1 MKTKGKTKLEDL
13 EVKKIDAVDIGAD
26 QKANILIKKR
36 GGAEEPKGNFFKRFF
51 NAFCDSLG
59 VNSEDVRKSMEDE
72 ATSFDDVMNEKKIYD
87 VRDQIW
93 NACNSLEQSIVSILL
108 DKECEDKQAA
118 IAQSIDQFKAFSDDA
133 SKSWIKLER
142 AATDKEDTVVADD
155 FEIAK
160 MQEVIEKSCDPE
172 TINKE
177 KREKENE
184 MAFDI
189 SNMTEE
195 EKKEA
200 LKALQDDAN
209 KQDTQKRFNSGAGE
223 DQIQE
228 AVNKAM
234 SNAMEDVTKNFS
246 DMMAKIMEPIQ
257 KRAEEAEQKS
267 LEEVAKKYELLGTKA
282 EELVPVLKSMKATS
296 DEAYNNFIASM
307 DNNLAV
313 IQKSGLFE
321 EIGKSG
327 GAHTG
332 NDDTEGVAKMNAKV
346 AEIKKSMPNLTDA
359 QAQDIVMQN
368 DPELRA
374 MFDKQE
380 RRYREDGKQ
389 NI

>member
-177 KREKENE
+177 KEEKENE

-209 KQDTQKRFNSGAGE
+209 AKKEDNAKRADIDG
-223 DQIQE
+223 QVQE

-234 SNAMEDVTKNFS
+234 EGVTKDFTS
-246 DMMAKIMEPIQ
+246 MMKKIMEPIQ

-282 EELVPVLKSMKATS
+282 EDLVPVLKSMKATS

-374 MFDKQE
+374 MFDK
-380 RRYREDGKQ
+380 
-389 NI
+389 

>member
-160 MQEVIEKSCDPE
+160 MQEIIEKSCDPE

-177 KREKENE
+177 KETEVVKENN

-200 LKALQDDAN
+200 LKVLQADAS
-209 KQDTQKRFNSGAGE
+209 KESTEKRFNSGAGE

-282 EELVPVLKSMKATS
+282 EDLVPVLKSMKATS

-332 NDDTEGVAKMNAKV
+332 NNDTEGAAKMNAKV
-346 AEIKKSMPNLTDA
+346 AEIKKSMSNLTDA

-368 DPELRA
+368 DTELRA
-374 MFDKQE
+374 MFDK
-380 RRYREDGKQ
+380 
-389 NI
+389 

>member
-1 MKTKGKTKLEDL
+1 MKTKGKTKLSDL

-36 GGAEEPKGNFFKRFF
+36 GGVEEPKENFFKRFF
-51 NAFCDSLG
+51 KGFCDSLG
-59 VNSEDVRKSMEDE
+59 LNSEEVRKSMEDE

-118 IAQSIDQFKAFSDDA
+118 IAQSIEQFKAFSDDA

-177 KREKENE
+177 EKENN

-200 LKALQDDAN
+200 LKALQDDAKAN
-209 KQDTQKRFNSGAGE
+209 KEDAKKNSGSGE

-234 SNAMEDVTKNFS
+234 SNAMEDVTKRFTS
-246 DMMAKIMEPIQ
+246 MMDKIMEPIQ

-282 EELVPVLKSMKATS
+282 EDLVPVLKSMKETS
-296 DEAYNNFIASM
+296 DEAYNNFITSM

-332 NDDTEGVAKMNAKV
+332 NNDTEGVAKMNAKV

-368 DPELRA
+368 DPELRKL
-374 MFDKQE
+374 FDK
-380 RRYREDGKQ
+380 
-389 NI
+389 

>member
-1 MKTKGKTKLEDL
+1 MKTKGKTRLEDL
-13 EVKKIDAVDIGAD
+13 EVKKIDAVEIGAD

-59 VNSEDVRKSMEDE
+59 VNSEEVRKSMEDE

-118 IAQSIDQFKAFSDDA
+118 IAQSIEQFKAFSDDA

-177 KREKENE
+177 EKENN

-200 LKALQDDAN
+200 LKALQDDAKAN
-209 KQDTQKRFNSGAGE
+209 KEDAKKNSGSGE

-234 SNAMEDVTKNFS
+234 SNAMEDVTKRFTS
-246 DMMAKIMEPIQ
+246 MMDKIMEPIQ

-282 EELVPVLKSMKATS
+282 EDLVPVLKSMKETS
-296 DEAYNNFIASM
+296 DEAYNNFITSM

-332 NDDTEGVAKMNAKV
+332 NNDTEGVAKMNAKV

-374 MFDKQE
+374 MFDK
-380 RRYREDGKQ
+380 
-389 NI
+389 

>member
-177 KREKENE
+177 KKEKENE

-282 EELVPVLKSMKATS
+282 EDLVPVLKSMKETS
-296 DEAYNNFIASM
+296 DEAYNKFIASM

-374 MFDKQE
+374 MFDK
-380 RRYREDGKQ
+380 
-389 NI
+389 

>member
-1 MKTKGKTKLEDL
+1 MKTKGKTRLEDL

-36 GGAEEPKGNFFKRFF
+36 GGVEEPKGNFFKRFF

-59 VNSEDVRKSMEDE
+59 VNSEEVRKSMEDE

-118 IAQSIDQFKAFSDDA
+118 IAQSIEQFKAFSDDA

-177 KREKENE
+177 EKENN

-200 LKALQDDAN
+200 LKALQDDAKAN
-209 KQDTQKRFNSGAGE
+209 KEDAKKNSGSGE

-234 SNAMEDVTKNFS
+234 SNAMEDVTKRFTS
-246 DMMAKIMEPIQ
+246 MMDKIMEPIQ

-332 NDDTEGVAKMNAKV
+332 NNDTEGVAKMNAKV

-374 MFDKQE
+374 MFDK
-380 RRYREDGKQ
+380 
-389 NI
+389 

>member
-36 GGAEEPKGNFFKRFF
+36 GGVEEPKENFFKRFF
-51 NAFCDSLG
+51 KGFCDSLG
-59 VNSEDVRKSMEDE
+59 LNSEEVRKSMEDE

-93 NACNSLEQSIVSILL
+93 NVCNSLEQSIVSILL
-108 DKECEDKQAA
+108 DKECEDKQVA

-142 AATDKEDTVVADD
+142 AVTDKEDTVVADN

-160 MQEVIEKSCDPE
+160 MQEVIEKSCNPE

-177 KREKENE
+177 EKENN

-209 KQDTQKRFNSGAGE
+209 KQNTEKRFNSETGE

-234 SNAMEDVTKNFS
+234 SNAMEDVTKRFTS
-246 DMMAKIMEPIQ
+246 MMDKIMEPIQ

-282 EELVPVLKSMKATS
+282 EDLVPVLKSMKETS

-332 NDDTEGVAKMNAKV
+332 NDDTEGVAKMAAKV
-346 AEIKKSMPNLTDA
+346 SEIKKSMPNLTDA

-368 DPELRA
+368 DPELRKL
-374 MFDKQE
+374 FDK
-380 RRYREDGKQ
+380 
-389 NI
+389 

>member
-160 MQEVIEKSCDPE
+160 MQEIIEKSCDPE

-177 KREKENE
+177 KETEVVKENN

-200 LKALQDDAN
+200 LKVLQADAS
-209 KQDTQKRFNSGAGE
+209 KESTEKRFNSGAGE

-234 SNAMEDVTKNFS
+234 SNAMEDVIKNFS

-282 EELVPVLKSMKATS
+282 EDLVPVLKSMKATS
-296 DEAYNNFIASM
+296 DETYNNFIASM

-332 NDDTEGVAKMNAKV
+332 NDDTEGAAKMNAKV

-374 MFDKQE
+374 MFDK
-380 RRYREDGKQ
+380 
-389 NI
+389 

>member
-118 IAQSIDQFKAFSDDA
+118 IAQSIDQFKAFSEDA

-177 KREKENE
+177 KETEVVKENN

-200 LKALQDDAN
+200 LKALQADAS
-209 KQDTQKRFNSGAGE
+209 KESTEKRFNSGAGE

-267 LEEVAKKYELLGTKA
+267 LEEVAKKYELLGTKV
-282 EELVPVLKSMKATS
+282 EDLVPVLKSMKETS
-296 DEAYNNFIASM
+296 DETYNNFIASM

-332 NDDTEGVAKMNAKV
+332 NNDTEGVAKMNAKV

-374 MFDKQE
+374 MFDK
-380 RRYREDGKQ
+380 
-389 NI
+389 

>member
-36 GGAEEPKGNFFKRFF
+36 GGTGEPKGNFFKRFF

-177 KREKENE
+177 KETEVVKENN

-195 EKKEA
+195 EKKEV
-200 LKALQDDAN
+200 LKALQADAS
-209 KQDTQKRFNSGAGE
+209 KESTEKRFNSGAGE

-282 EELVPVLKSMKATS
+282 EDLVPVLKSMKETS

-332 NDDTEGVAKMNAKV
+332 NYDTEGVAKMAAKT

-368 DPELRA
+368 DPELRKL
-374 MFDKQE
+374 FDK
-380 RRYREDGKQ
+380 
-389 NI
+389 

>member
-13 EVKKIDAVDIGAD
+13 EVRKIDAVDIGAD
-26 QKANILIKKR
+26 QKADILIKKR
-36 GGAEEPKGNFFKRFF
+36 GGEGEPKENFFKRFF
-51 NAFCDSLG
+51 NGFCDIMGL
-59 VNSEDVRKSMEDE
+59 NSEEVRKSMEDE
-72 ATSFDDVMNEKKIYD
+72 AASFDDVMNEKKIYD

-108 DKECEDKQAA
+108 DKECEDKQDA

-172 TINKE
+172 TINK
-177 KREKENE
+177 KEKETEVVKENN

-189 SNMTEE
+189 SNMTAD

-200 LKALQDDAN
+200 LKALQADASKEN
-209 KQDTQKRFNSGAGE
+209 TTKRLDPETGE

-234 SNAMEDVTKNFS
+234 SNAMEDVTKKFTS
-246 DMMAKIMEPIQ
+246 LMDKIMEPIQ

-267 LEEVAKKYELLGTKA
+267 LEEVAKKYEILGTKV
-282 EELVPVLKSMKATS
+282 EDLVPVLKSMKATS

-374 MFDKQE
+374 MFDK
-380 RRYREDGKQ
+380 
-389 NI
+389 

>member
-36 GGAEEPKGNFFKRFF
+36 GGVEEPKENFFKRFF
-51 NAFCDSLG
+51 KGFCDSFGL
-59 VNSEDVRKSMEDE
+59 NSEEVRKSMEDE
-72 ATSFDDVMNEKKIYD
+72 AASFDDVMNEKKIYD

-118 IAQSIDQFKAFSDDA
+118 ITQSIEQFKTFSEDA

-177 KREKENE
+177 KEEKENE

-189 SNMTEE
+189 SNMTGE

-209 KQDTQKRFNSGAGE
+209 AKKEDTAKRADIDG
-223 DQIQE
+223 QVQE

-234 SNAMEDVTKNFS
+234 EGVTKDFTS
-246 DMMAKIMEPIQ
+246 MMKKIMEPIQ

-282 EELVPVLKSMKATS
+282 EDLVPVLKSMKATS

-332 NDDTEGVAKMNAKV
+332 NDDTEGVAKMAAKV
-346 AEIKKSMPNLTDA
+346 TEIKKSMPNLTDA

-368 DPELRA
+368 DPELRKL
-374 MFDKQE
+374 FDK
-380 RRYREDGKQ
+380 
-389 NI
+389 

>member
-346 AEIKKSMPNLTDA
+346 AEIKKSMPNLTEV

-374 MFDKQE
+374 MFDK
-380 RRYREDGKQ
+380 
-389 NI
+389 

>member
-234 SNAMEDVTKNFS
+234 SNAMEDVTKNFF

-374 MFDKQE
+374 MFDK
-380 RRYREDGKQ
+380 
-389 NI
+389 

>member
-133 SKSWIKLER
+133 SKSWIKLE
-142 AATDKEDTVVADD
+142 DTVVADD

-160 MQEVIEKSCDPE
+160 MHEVIEKSCDPE

-177 KREKENE
+177 KEEKENE

-209 KQDTQKRFNSGAGE
+209 AKKEDTAKRADIDG
-223 DQIQE
+223 QVQE

-234 SNAMEDVTKNFS
+234 EGVTNDFTS
-246 DMMAKIMEPIQ
+246 MMKKIMEPIQ

-282 EELVPVLKSMKATS
+282 EDLVPVLKSMKATS

-332 NDDTEGVAKMNAKV
+332 NNDTEGAAKMNAKV

-374 MFDKQE
+374 MFDK
-380 RRYREDGKQ
+380 
-389 NI
+389 

>member
-1 MKTKGKTKLEDL
+1 MKTKGKTRLEDL

-36 GGAEEPKGNFFKRFF
+36 GGVEEPKGNFFKRFF

-59 VNSEDVRKSMEDE
+59 VNSEEVRKSMEDE

-118 IAQSIDQFKAFSDDA
+118 IAQSIEQFKAFSDDA

-177 KREKENE
+177 EKENN

-200 LKALQDDAN
+200 LKALQDDAKAN
-209 KQDTQKRFNSGAGE
+209 KEDAKKNSGSGE
-223 DQIQE
+223 DQIHE

-234 SNAMEDVTKNFS
+234 SNAMEDVTKRFTS
-246 DMMAKIMEPIQ
+246 MMDKIMEPIQ

-282 EELVPVLKSMKATS
+282 EDLVPVLKSMKETS
-296 DEAYNNFIASM
+296 DEAYNNFITSM

-332 NDDTEGVAKMNAKV
+332 NNDTEGVAKMNAKV

-374 MFDKQE
+374 MFDK
-380 RRYREDGKQ
+380 
-389 NI
+389 

>member
-59 VNSEDVRKSMEDE
+59 VNSEEVRKSMEDE

-177 KREKENE
+177 KEEKENE

-200 LKALQDDAN
+200 LKALQADASKEN
-209 KQDTQKRFNSGAGE
+209 TTKRLDPETGE

-282 EELVPVLKSMKATS
+282 EDLVPVLKSMKETS

-332 NDDTEGVAKMNAKV
+332 NNDTEGVAKMNAKV

-374 MFDKQE
+374 MFDK
-380 RRYREDGKQ
+380 
-389 NI
+389 

>member
-177 KREKENE
+177 KEEKENE

-200 LKALQDDAN
+200 LKALQADAS
-209 KQDTQKRFNSGAGE
+209 KESAEKRFNSGAGE

-282 EELVPVLKSMKATS
+282 EDLVPVLKSMKETS

-374 MFDKQE
+374 MFDK
-380 RRYREDGKQ
+380 
-389 NI
+389 

>member
-72 ATSFDDVMNEKKIYD
+72 AISFDDVMNEKKIYD

-177 KREKENE
+177 KEEKENE

-200 LKALQDDAN
+200 LKALQADAS
-209 KQDTQKRFNSGAGE
+209 KESTKKRFNSGAGE

-282 EELVPVLKSMKATS
+282 EDLVPVLKSMKATS

-374 MFDKQE
+374 MFDK
-380 RRYREDGKQ
+380 
-389 NI
+389 

>member
-374 MFDKQE
+374 MLDK
-380 RRYREDGKQ
+380 
-389 NI
+389 

>member
-160 MQEVIEKSCDPE
+160 MQEIIEKSCDPE

-177 KREKENE
+177 KETEVVKENN

-200 LKALQDDAN
+200 LKVLQADAS
-209 KQDTQKRFNSGAGE
+209 KESTEKRFNSGAGE

-359 QAQDIVMQN
+359 HAQDIVMQN

-374 MFDKQE
+374 MFDK
-380 RRYREDGKQ
+380 
-389 NI
+389 

>member
-36 GGAEEPKGNFFKRFF
+36 GGVEEPKENFFKRFF
-51 NAFCDSLG
+51 KGFCDSLG
-59 VNSEDVRKSMEDE
+59 LNSEEVRKSMEDE

-93 NACNSLEQSIVSILL
+93 NVCNSLEQSIVSILL
-108 DKECEDKQAA
+108 DKECEDKQVA

-142 AATDKEDTVVADD
+142 AVTDKEDTVVADN

-160 MQEVIEKSCDPE
+160 MQEVIEKSCNPE

-177 KREKENE
+177 KETEVVKENN

-209 KQDTQKRFNSGAGE
+209 KQNTEKRFNSETGE

-234 SNAMEDVTKNFS
+234 SNAMEDVTKRFTS
-246 DMMAKIMEPIQ
+246 MMDKIMEPIQ

-282 EELVPVLKSMKATS
+282 EDLVPVLKSMKETS

-332 NDDTEGVAKMNAKV
+332 NDDTEGVAKMAAKV
-346 AEIKKSMPNLTDA
+346 SEIKKSMPNLTDA

-368 DPELRA
+368 DPELRKL
-374 MFDKQE
+374 FDK
-380 RRYREDGKQ
+380 
-389 NI
+389 

>member
-177 KREKENE
+177 KETEVVKENN

-200 LKALQDDAN
+200 LKALQADAS
-209 KQDTQKRFNSGAGE
+209 KESTEKRFNSGAGE

-228 AVNKAM
+228 VVNKAM
-234 SNAMEDVTKNFS
+234 SNAMEDVIKNFS

-282 EELVPVLKSMKATS
+282 EDLVPVLKSMKETS

-332 NDDTEGVAKMNAKV
+332 NNDTEGAAKMNAKV

-374 MFDKQE
+374 MFDK
-380 RRYREDGKQ
+380 
-389 NI
+389 

>member
-118 IAQSIDQFKAFSDDA
+118 IAQSIDQFKAFSEDA

-177 KREKENE
+177 KEEKENE

-200 LKALQDDAN
+200 LKALQADAIKEN
-209 KQDTQKRFNSGAGE
+209 TEKRFNSGAGE

-234 SNAMEDVTKNFS
+234 SNAMEDVTKRFTT
-246 DMMAKIMEPIQ
+246 MMDKIMEPIQ

-267 LEEVAKKYELLGTKA
+267 LEEVAKKYEILGTKA
-282 EELVPVLKSMKATS
+282 EDLVPVLKSMKETS
-296 DEAYNNFIASM
+296 DEAYNKFIASM

-332 NDDTEGVAKMNAKV
+332 NDDTEGAAKMNAKV

-374 MFDKQE
+374 MFDK
-380 RRYREDGKQ
+380 
-389 NI
+389 

>member
-282 EELVPVLKSMKATS
+282 EELMPVLKSMKATS

-374 MFDKQE
+374 MFDK
-380 RRYREDGKQ
+380 
-389 NI
+389 

>member
-177 KREKENE
+177 KETEVVKENN

-200 LKALQDDAN
+200 LKALQADAS
-209 KQDTQKRFNSGAGE
+209 KESTEKRFNSGAGE

-282 EELVPVLKSMKATS
+282 EDLVPVLKSMKETS

-332 NDDTEGVAKMNAKV
+332 NNDTEGAAKMNAKV

-359 QAQDIVMQN
+359 QAQDIVIQN

-374 MFDKQE
+374 MFDK
-380 RRYREDGKQ
+380 
-389 NI
+389 

>member
-118 IAQSIDQFKAFSDDA
+118 IAQSIDQFKAFSEDA

-160 MQEVIEKSCDPE
+160 MQEIIKKSCDPE

-177 KREKENE
+177 KETEVVKENN

-200 LKALQDDAN
+200 LKVLQADAS
-209 KQDTQKRFNSGAGE
+209 KESTEKRFNSGAGE

-282 EELVPVLKSMKATS
+282 EDLVPVLKSMKATS

-368 DPELRA
+368 DPELRT
-374 MFDKQE
+374 MFDK
-380 RRYREDGKQ
+380 
-389 NI
+389 

>member
-160 MQEVIEKSCDPE
+160 MQEIIEKSCDPE

-177 KREKENE
+177 KETEVVKENN

-200 LKALQDDAN
+200 LKVLQADAS
-209 KQDTQKRFNSGAGE
+209 KESAEKRFNSGAGE

-282 EELVPVLKSMKATS
+282 EDLVPVLKSMKATS

-332 NDDTEGVAKMNAKV
+332 NDDTEGAAKMNAKV

-374 MFDKQE
+374 MFDK
-380 RRYREDGKQ
+380 
-389 NI
+389 

>member
-59 VNSEDVRKSMEDE
+59 VNSEEVRKSIEDE

-108 DKECEDKQAA
+108 DKECEDKQSA

-177 KREKENE
+177 KEEKENE

-209 KQDTQKRFNSGAGE
+209 ANKEDTTKRTDIDG
-223 DQIQE
+223 QVQE

-234 SNAMEDVTKNFS
+234 EGVTKNFTS
-246 DMMAKIMEPIQ
+246 MMEKIMEPIQ
-257 KRAEEAEQKS
+257 QKS

-282 EELVPVLKSMKATS
+282 EDLVPVLKSMKETS

-332 NDDTEGVAKMNAKV
+332 NNDTEGVAKMNAKV

-374 MFDKQE
+374 MFDK
-380 RRYREDGKQ
+380 
-389 NI
+389 

>member
-177 KREKENE
+177 KETEVVKENN

-200 LKALQDDAN
+200 LKALQADAS
-209 KQDTQKRFNSGAGE
+209 KESTEKRFNSGAGE

-282 EELVPVLKSMKATS
+282 EDLVPVLKSMKETS

-332 NDDTEGVAKMNAKV
+332 NNDTEGAAKMNAKV

-368 DPELRA
+368 DPELRT
-374 MFDKQE
+374 MFDK
-380 RRYREDGKQ
+380 
-389 NI
+389 

>member
-1 MKTKGKTKLEDL
+1 
-13 EVKKIDAVDIGAD
+13 
-26 QKANILIKKR
+26 
-36 GGAEEPKGNFFKRFF
+36 
-51 NAFCDSLG
+51 
-59 VNSEDVRKSMEDE
+59 MEDE

-118 IAQSIDQFKAFSDDA
+118 IAQSIEQFKAFSDDA

-177 KREKENE
+177 EKENN

-200 LKALQDDAN
+200 LKALQDDAKAN
-209 KQDTQKRFNSGAGE
+209 KEDAKKNSGSGE

-234 SNAMEDVTKNFS
+234 SNAMEDVTKRFTS
-246 DMMAKIMEPIQ
+246 MMDKIMEPIQ

-282 EELVPVLKSMKATS
+282 EDLVPVLKSMKETS
-296 DEAYNNFIASM
+296 DEAYNNFITSM

-332 NDDTEGVAKMNAKV
+332 NNDTEGVAKMNAKV

-374 MFDKQE
+374 MFDK
-380 RRYREDGKQ
+380 
-389 NI
+389 